1 MNFKIA
7 IDASVGMEHGI
18 KIVNKNQ
25 KEQMILGIF
34 LFNRRRKQI
43 VLRVIVD
50 HGLGQNLVICVALG

>member
-1 MNFKIA
+1 
-7 IDASVGMEHGI
+7 
-18 KIVNKNQ
+18 
-25 KEQMILGIF
+25 MILGIF